1 MWNFRIEDRISTVEL
16 IEYMNTCMYL
26 FMYVF
31 IYVFAIYN
39 KNVYNTNKT
48 NQSVTEYILKYLA
61 KREIKNKKTTLN
73 WRWQGWLKKGPK
85 WFLFPIQKRM
95 AGSSGSSKC
104 QKFRVGESSAGGRA
118 QKMWNEVIRRDQ
130 EK

>member
-48 NQSVTEYILKYLA
+48 NENVTEYILKYLA

-73 WRWQGWLKKGPK
+73 
-85 WFLFPIQKRM
+85 
-95 AGSSGSSKC
+95 
-104 QKFRVGESSAGGRA
+104 
-118 QKMWNEVIRRDQ
+118 
-130 EK
+130 